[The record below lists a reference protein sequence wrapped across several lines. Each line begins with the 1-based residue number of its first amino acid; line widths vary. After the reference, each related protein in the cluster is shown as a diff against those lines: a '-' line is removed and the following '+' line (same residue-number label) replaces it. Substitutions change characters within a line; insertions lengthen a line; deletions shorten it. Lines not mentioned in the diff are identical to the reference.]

1 MIFSYDAV
9 VVGAGGAGLRA
20 ALEVSRH
27 GKCAVVTK
35 VFPTRSHTSAAQ
47 GGMGAALGNTEE
59 DHWEWHMFDTVKG
72 SDYLGDQDAIE
83 ILTKDA
89 PAAVYELEH
98 MGMPFSRTPEGRIAQ
113 RPFGGHTK
121 NFGEAPVRR
130 ACYAADRTG
139 HVMLHT
145 LYENCLKQGVEFF
158 SEFFMLDVVVEDN
171 VCRGVVIY
179 DIKTGEIHTLHTKAV
194 MLATGGAGRAYRITS
209 NAHGLVGDG
218 IAVVYKNGL
227 PVEDMEFV
235 QFHPTGLWKLGI
247 LVSEAARGEG
257 GILRNA
263 KGERFMERY
272 APTIK
277 DLAPRDLIARAI
289 YTEFRE
295 GRGIPADDGTLYVH
309 LDLTHLG
316 KKIIDERLPDVT
328 GFARTYLGVEPTKE
342 PIPVQPT
349 THYIMG
355 GIPTNS
361 DAQVLANAKGEV
373 VQGLYA
379 AGECA
384 CVSVHGANRLGTN
397 SLVDIIVFGRRGGSH
412 MSEYILNTDFPHLP
426 DEAERLS
433 KEKIE
438 RLLTSDGSESEQ
450 EIRTTLQ
457 DAMMENVSVFRSKE
471 GMENTLNLIHELKER
486 YQKIKLDDRGKVFNT
501 KLVEVL
507 ELEYLLTVAEVI
519 VVSALNR
526 KESRGAHYREDFPE
540 RDDKNW
546 LKHTFAYRKNGE
558 VKIDYKDV
566 AVTKFE
572 PKERKY

>member
-1 MIFSYDAV
+1 
-9 VVGAGGAGLRA
+9 
-20 ALEVSRH
+20 
-27 GKCAVVTK
+27 
-35 VFPTRSHTSAAQ
+35 
-47 GGMGAALGNTEE
+47 
-59 DHWEWHMFDTVKG
+59 
-72 SDYLGDQDAIE
+72 
-83 ILTKDA
+83 
-89 PAAVYELEH
+89 
-98 MGMPFSRTPEGRIAQ
+98 
-113 RPFGGHTK
+113 
-121 NFGEAPVRR
+121 
-130 ACYAADRTG
+130 
-139 HVMLHT
+139 
-145 LYENCLKQGVEFF
+145 
-158 SEFFMLDVVVEDN
+158 
-171 VCRGVVIY
+171 
-179 DIKTGEIHTLHTKAV
+179 
-194 MLATGGAGRAYRITS
+194 
-209 NAHGLVGDG
+209 
-218 IAVVYKNGL
+218 
-227 PVEDMEFV
+227 
-235 QFHPTGLWKLGI
+235 
-247 LVSEAARGEG
+247 
-257 GILRNA
+257 
-263 KGERFMERY
+263 MERY